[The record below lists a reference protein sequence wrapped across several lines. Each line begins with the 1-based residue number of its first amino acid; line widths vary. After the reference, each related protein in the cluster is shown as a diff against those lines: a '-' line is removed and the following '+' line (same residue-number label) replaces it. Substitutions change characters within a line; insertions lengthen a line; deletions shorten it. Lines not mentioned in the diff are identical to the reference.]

1 MAVPILFF
9 PRQSLQLPYSP
20 LLIKD
25 SPLQKFSP
33 NYDYRLGSNLCGA
46 KLIIFDL
53 LRKNYNVY
61 FLARKYKITPPGK
74 LTAS

>member
-1 MAVPILFF
+1 MAVPILFS

-46 KLIIFDL
+46 KLILFNL
-53 LRKNYNVY
+53 PRKYYNIY
-61 FLARKYKITPPGK
+61 FLDRKYKITPR
-74 LTAS
+74 